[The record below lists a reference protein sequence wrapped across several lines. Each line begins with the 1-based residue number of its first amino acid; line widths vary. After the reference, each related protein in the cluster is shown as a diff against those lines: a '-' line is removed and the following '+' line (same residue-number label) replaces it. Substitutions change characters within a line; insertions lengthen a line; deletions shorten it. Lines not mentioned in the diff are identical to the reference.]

1 MNQKTKYITGIV
13 LSVLVICALTI
24 PAFALTESDV
34 QSQVSASGKEGVAGN
49 LFVWFLCAVAFLK
62 ISQKIDSFM
71 QGLGINVGHTGG
83 SMLAEAMLAA
93 RSIAAARGV
102 AGRGR
107 GGNAGRAGSTGG
119 GDSNTFLQGGLA
131 GVANRSFYNG
141 AYRNATGT
149 GSGGVGGMAFRAS
162 MTKGGDIANN
172 VISRIATGGAGSG
185 DVVSSNMAADALKS
199 YMGYTA
205 LGEGAADIPNFSN
218 VEISGGHITG
228 TETSEEEPDG
238 RAFAMYS
245 TEQYMEPKREYT
257 RFISELTQHFNEK
270 YSVTISTDAIEE
282 HLIPAEPDPYRCD
295 MDTSKEYHRN
305 LRALSLHYEDV
316 VDQMFIQLDGLSFVE
331 RAYQE
336 LRIKCYKAAHSYN
349 DKPSYDSKGD
359 TLRFGGYFCTCDE
372 NWGREDWSLADRMKD
387 VLAGVAYFETNTFG
401 CKPAGFSELLGYSAV
416 STSVFQFPDCQKLI
430 QLRMFKNGRVD
441 LKFKTASI
449 AKEFAETYLDY
460 SC

>member
-34 QSQVSASGKEGVAGN
+34 QSQVSASGKEGVAG
-49 LFVWFLCAVAFLK
+49 
-62 ISQKIDSFM
+62 S
-71 QGLGINVGHTGG
+71 TGG
-83 SMLAEAMLAA
+83 S
-93 RSIAAARGV
+93 
-102 AGRGR
+102 
-107 GGNAGRAGSTGG
+107 G

-141 AYRNATGT
+141 ACRNATGT

-185 DVVSSNMAADALKS
+185 DVMSGNMAADALKS

-218 VEISGGHITG
+218 VEIGGGHITG

-257 RFISELTQHFNEK
+257 TVTTVDGAKWYRQYAQDVVEKKTYQNPDGGISYHE
-270 YSVTISTDAIEE
+270 S
-282 HLIPAEPDPYRCD
+282 LIRRLPDPPRR
-295 MDTSKEYHRN
+295 K
-305 LRALSLHYEDV
+305 
-316 VDQMFIQLDGLSFVE
+316 
-331 RAYQE
+331 
-336 LRIKCYKAAHSYN
+336 
-349 DKPSYDSKGD
+349 DK
-359 TLRFGGYFCTCDE
+359 T
-372 NWGREDWSLADRMKD
+372 
-387 VLAGVAYFETNTFG
+387 
-401 CKPAGFSELLGYSAV
+401 
-416 STSVFQFPDCQKLI
+416 
-430 QLRMFKNGRVD
+430 
-441 LKFKTASI
+441 
-449 AKEFAETYLDY
+449 
-460 SC
+460 

>member
-1 MNQKTKYITGIV
+1 
-13 LSVLVICALTI
+13 
-24 PAFALTESDV
+24 
-34 QSQVSASGKEGVAGN
+34 
-49 LFVWFLCAVAFLK
+49 
-62 ISQKIDSFM
+62 
-71 QGLGINVGHTGG
+71 
-83 SMLAEAMLAA
+83 MLAEAMLAA

-257 RFISELTQHFNEK
+257 TVTTVDGAKWYRQYAQDVVEKKPYQNPDGGISYRE
-270 YSVTISTDAIEE
+270 S
-282 HLIPAEPDPYRCD
+282 LIRRLPDPPRR
-295 MDTSKEYHRN
+295 K
-305 LRALSLHYEDV
+305 
-316 VDQMFIQLDGLSFVE
+316 
-331 RAYQE
+331 
-336 LRIKCYKAAHSYN
+336 
-349 DKPSYDSKGD
+349 DK
-359 TLRFGGYFCTCDE
+359 T
-372 NWGREDWSLADRMKD
+372 
-387 VLAGVAYFETNTFG
+387 
-401 CKPAGFSELLGYSAV
+401 
-416 STSVFQFPDCQKLI
+416 
-430 QLRMFKNGRVD
+430 
-441 LKFKTASI
+441 
-449 AKEFAETYLDY
+449 
-460 SC
+460 

>member
-13 LSVLVICALTI
+13 LSVLVICTLTI

-119 GDSNTFLQGGLA
+119 SGGDSNTFLQGGLA

-185 DVVSSNMAADALKS
+185 DVMSGNMAADALMS

-218 VEISGGHITG
+218 VEIGGGHITG

-257 RFISELTQHFNEK
+257 TVTTVDGAKWYRQYAQDVVEKKPYQNPDGGISYRE
-270 YSVTISTDAIEE
+270 S
-282 HLIPAEPDPYRCD
+282 LIRRLPDPPRR
-295 MDTSKEYHRN
+295 K
-305 LRALSLHYEDV
+305 
-316 VDQMFIQLDGLSFVE
+316 
-331 RAYQE
+331 
-336 LRIKCYKAAHSYN
+336 
-349 DKPSYDSKGD
+349 DK
-359 TLRFGGYFCTCDE
+359 T
-372 NWGREDWSLADRMKD
+372 
-387 VLAGVAYFETNTFG
+387 
-401 CKPAGFSELLGYSAV
+401 
-416 STSVFQFPDCQKLI
+416 
-430 QLRMFKNGRVD
+430 
-441 LKFKTASI
+441 
-449 AKEFAETYLDY
+449 
-460 SC
+460 